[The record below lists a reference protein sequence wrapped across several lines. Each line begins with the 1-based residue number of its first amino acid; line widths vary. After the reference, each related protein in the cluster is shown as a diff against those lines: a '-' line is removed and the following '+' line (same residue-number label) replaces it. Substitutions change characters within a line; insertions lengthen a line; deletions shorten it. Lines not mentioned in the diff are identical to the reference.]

1 MTSPGSQPTVT
12 DPGGTDS
19 PDGGPRR
26 KRRPW
31 GWIVL
36 AALLG
41 AAAIGLGVYALQVN
55 SDLDDAE
62 ATIAEQEQV
71 LATEGTSDEALDAV
85 AGAVGEITSALG
97 ATQGDVAQIE
107 QQIAAASESLQA
119 AEDKVAAAADEL
131 ERTEAERDAAEAKV
145 EVVQACAQSVVS
157 AFRGAFEAES
167 LRAGIDA
174 AAAELRA
181 LQPQCAPAIS
191 E

>member
-1 MTSPGSQPTVT
+1 MTSSPPTAVT
-12 DPGGTDS
+12 NSGATAA
-19 PDGGPRR
+19 PDGRPPHT
-26 KRRPW
+26 RRPW

-36 AALLG
+36 AAVLG

-62 ATIAEQEQV
+62 ATIAEQEQ
-71 LATEGTSDEALDAV
+71 AAAGGTSDQALEAV
-85 AGAVGEITSALG
+85 AGAVGEVTSALG

-107 QQIAAASESLQA
+107 RQIAAASESLQA
-119 AEDKVAAAADEL
+119 AEDKVSAAAGDL
-131 ERTEAERDAAEAKV
+131 ERTEAERDAAQAKV
-145 EVVQACAQSVVS
+145 DVVQACAQSVVS
-157 AFRGAFEAES
+157 AFRGAFDAES

-181 LQPQCAPAIS
+181 LQPQCGPAIS